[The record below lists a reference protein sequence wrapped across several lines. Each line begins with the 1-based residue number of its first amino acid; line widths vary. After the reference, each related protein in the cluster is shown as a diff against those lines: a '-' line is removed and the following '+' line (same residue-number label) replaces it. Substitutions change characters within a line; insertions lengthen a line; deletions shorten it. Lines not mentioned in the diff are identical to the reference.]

1 MDRTQRRTYFDEEK
15 RRLDKEIK
23 DARDRIRE
31 MEEDIKV
38 IKKNISHEKIYL
50 ERLRQKRSNNM
61 SEELLRDNEI
71 LRKYTEDGPRQ

>member
-1 MDRTQRRTYFDEEK
+1 MDREQRRKQFDEEK
-15 RRLDKEIK
+15 RRLDNEMK

-38 IKKNISHEKIYL
+38 LKKNISCEKIYL
-50 ERLRQKRSNNM
+50 ERLKQKRSNNM

-71 LRKYTEDGPRQ
+71 LRKYTEDARQ